1 VTRIAWLL
9 ALAPPAV
16 LAPAIAEADDD
27 ASIAGTVTD
36 AKTKEP
42 LDGAIVVVECVCLQQ
57 PVETTTNA
65 SGAYAVRGLPG
76 GPYRVSVLRG
86 SARVEKEF
94 DVPRGAKYR
103 ASFSLDPND
112 GIVRKIRV
120 APMVDPSKTGSG
132 RKIDAQVWARAIPT
146 DSTRDFTGAAES
158 APSAQRVP
166 GGLTLGGGTP
176 TDVKYT
182 LGDASL
188 GGPRSGTLTSGI
200 LLDFLSEVDV
210 LEAGYDAEYG
220 DASTGQVRTRRIS
233 GGNVFRGTARFTYTP
248 RVAKPR
254 TIFSTDNAVR
264 AIEVPD
270 YQMQGAITMSGPIIK
285 DKLWWTGGMSL
296 TGGRGS
302 LIQGFYRRLD
312 KDNSGGYEECPYEN
326 GAYDCVDGGDYIAT
340 EKFAE
345 QKFKTGIAAPQF
357 IGGLDWAVN
366 PKHRLGFTIF
376 SQPTFQRRAFRRA
389 PNANYDPSS
398 FGNTLS
404 TDPLGGG
411 SLVANG
417 IVNGTFGWDR
427 ANTTLA
433 TFDYTGRVA
442 NDKIEIDATLG
453 YGEFAGITAWKLDD
467 PEGRTTPITQQTD
480 NQGANLFTLLDRE
493 NQLDRVAG
501 VEDACNDSNLPG
513 QACPVRQ
520 WLSGGIGPYGSGRQ
534 RRVEG
539 LLSLTHF
546 FNAAGSHQ
554 LKYGGRA
561 EHVEDRVVEQFSG
574 NNAADFYD
582 NCAAGQQGGG
592 EWCYDSTS
600 DEYIISNANRVDNH
614 RLIRVDTDNPNNR
627 TSIGYG
633 RIREEQGELRAIA
646 TPIGGG
652 ARVDAYRAKVT
663 TQNYSFYLQD
673 RWALRSNLFLSAGMR
688 WELQDMRDV
697 LGRRAVFIW
706 DNVAPRVGMTYDW
719 TDEGKSR
726 LYASYGWFYQPLPLQ
741 LNSRVFGGL
750 VQVGRTYRNSDCVG
764 QTTTTDAGVN
774 QRLVDGSP
782 TEYCADTRSYTTGLT
797 EGAVVPRLRGQY
809 NQQFQMGYEQEII
822 EDLTLGVRW
831 LHNDLGRAVEDIS
844 TDGGNNFIIANPGVS
859 VSQSDIAS
867 QRAQCADLSEQ
878 LEGTPLDAANR
889 PEIARD
895 LHRCEFLAE
904 AYTKVG
910 TDFTRPRRT
919 YDAFTFEVNKRIARN
934 WMFVGSYTYS
944 RLVGNTDGFVDPTTG
959 SVNIGASSQYDLPE
973 LVRNSFG
980 PLSQNIPHRVRVDG
994 FYTFDLEEAG
1004 RLTLG
1009 TSCRYQSGYPIS
1021 LRGSNSRYGVGSVY
1035 VLPRGAGGRV
1045 EGNYN
1050 WNLSVAYG
1058 YPLKDNLELEV
1069 AVRWFNVTNAKA
1081 ALRVDE
1087 VYSFDT
1093 TRAVAG
1099 ADLSD
1104 LKHVKVQS
1112 AGRPGEF
1119 FQRDVVAP
1127 QGNYGVRSAFQN
1139 PTAAQIDVVLRF

>member
-1 VTRIAWLL
+1 M
-9 ALAPPAV
+9 
-16 LAPAIAEADDD
+16 LAPAVAEAADN
-27 ASIAGTVTD
+27 ASIRGVVTH

-42 LDGAIVVVECVCLQQ
+42 LEGAIVVIECTCLQGSI
-57 PVETTTNA
+57 EKTTNA
-65 SGAYAVRGLPG
+65 TGGYSADGLPS

-86 SARVEKEF
+86 GARVEKEF
-94 DVPRGAKYR
+94 DLPRGANQR
-103 ASFSLDPND
+103 ANFSIDPSD
-112 GIVRKIRV
+112 GVVRKVRV
-120 APMVDPSKTGSG
+120 KPMITPSKTEKSTH
-132 RKIDAQVWARAIPT
+132 IDAQEWARRNPPSAK
-146 DSTRDFTGAAES
+146 RDFTGAVEV
-158 APSAQRVP
+158 APTAQRTP
-166 GGLTLGGGTP
+166 GGVTIGGGTA

-182 LGDASL
+182 LGNTSL
-188 GGPRSGTLTSGI
+188 GSPRSSMLTSGI

-233 GGNVFRGTARFTYTP
+233 GGNKLRGSARFTFTP
-248 RVAKPR
+248 RLAAPR

-270 YQMQGAITMSGPIIK
+270 YQMQSAIQMSGPIIQ
-285 DKLWWTGGMSL
+285 DKLWWAAGIAL
-296 TGGRGS
+296 TGSRTS
-302 LIQGFYRRLD
+302 LIQSFHRRLD

-345 QKFKTGIAAPQF
+345 QKFKNGFASPQF
-357 IGGLDWAVN
+357 VGGLDWAIN
-366 PKHRLGFTIF
+366 TKHRLGFTIQGEPAF
-376 SQPTFQRRAFRRA
+376 VRRAFRRA
-389 PNANYDPSS
+389 PNANYDPAS

-404 TDPLGGG
+404 SDPLGGG

-417 IVNGTFGWDR
+417 IVNDTFGWDR
-427 ANTTLA
+427 FNSTTA
-433 TFDYTGRVA
+433 SIDYTGRVA
-442 NDKIEIDATLG
+442 KDRLEIDASLG
-453 YGEFAGITAWKLDD
+453 YGEFANVTAWKIDD
-467 PEGRTTPITQQTD
+467 PAGKTTPITQQQD

-493 NQLDRVAG
+493 NKLDYVSG
-501 VEDACNDSNLPG
+501 VEGACNDADLPG
-513 QACPVRQ
+513 NTCPVRQ
-520 WLSGGIGPYGSGRQ
+520 WLSGGIGPYGQGRQ
-534 RRVEG
+534 RRIEG

-561 EHVEDRVVEQFSG
+561 EHVEDRVTDRYSG
-574 NNAADFYD
+574 NNASDFYS
-582 NCAAGQQGGG
+582 NCAPGQQGGG
-592 EWCYDSTS
+592 EWCYDPTS
-600 DEYIISNANRVDNH
+600 DEYIIDNAGRVDNH

-633 RIREEQGELRAIA
+633 RIREEQGDLRAIA

-652 ARVDAYRAKVT
+652 VRVDAYRAKVT

-673 RWALRSNLFLSAGMR
+673 RWAIQSNLFLSAGMR
-688 WELQDMRDV
+688 WEIQDMRDV

-726 LYASYGWFYQPLPLQ
+726 LYASYGWFYQPLPLT

-750 VQVGRTYRNSDCVG
+750 VQVGRTYRNSDCAS
-764 QTTTTDAGVN
+764 QTTTTSTGVHD
-774 QRLVDGSP
+774 RYVDGSP
-782 TEYCADTRSYTTGLT
+782 TEYCTDTRSFTTGLT

-809 NQQFQMGYEQEII
+809 NQQFQMGYEQEVI

-831 LHNDLGRAVEDIS
+831 LHNDLGRGVEDIS

-859 VSQSDIAS
+859 VSQSDIAAQ
-867 QRAQCADLSEQ
+867 QRRCDDLSAQ
-878 LEGTPLDAANR
+878 LDATDMESDAR
-889 PEIARD
+889 PGIARD
-895 LHRCEFLAE
+895 LHRCEFLVD
-904 AYTKVG
+904 AYGKVG
-910 TDFTRPRRT
+910 TEFTRPRRT

-944 RLVGNTDGFVDPTTG
+944 RLVGNTDGFVDPITG
-959 SVNIGASSQYDLPE
+959 NINLGASAQYDLPE

-994 FYTFDLEEAG
+994 YYIFDLKEAG
-1004 RLTLG
+1004 QLTLG
-1009 TSCRYQSGYPIS
+1009 SSVRFQSGYPIS
-1021 LRGSNSRYGVGSVY
+1021 MRGSNTRYGVGSVY
-1035 VLPRGAGGRV
+1035 VVPRGAGGRV
-1045 EGNYN
+1045 EGNYQ
-1050 WNLSVAYG
+1050 WNLSFAYG
-1058 YPLKDNLELEV
+1058 YPIRVGKSEEQNDLELEV

-1087 VYSFDT
+1087 IYSFDT

-1099 ADLSD
+1099 ADLGD
-1104 LKHVKVQS
+1104 IKHVKIQS
-1112 AGRPGEF
+1112 AGRPTEF
-1119 FQRDVVAP
+1119 FQREVIAP
-1127 QGNYGVRSAFQN
+1127 QGNYGVRTAFQN
-1139 PTAAQIDVVLRF
+1139 PTAMQVDVVLRF